1 MLEIRDLVVRYGPL
15 EALHG
20 VSLSVPEGKLV
31 AVIGSN
37 GAGKTTMLR
46 TISGLLRPASGTVSL
61 EGRPLGGEKPHV
73 IARLGVAHV
82 PEGRRVF
89 PDQSVLDNLSLGAF
103 SHRGRTPKK
112 EIDALLEDVFTSFP
126 RLAERKTQLAGT
138 LSGGEQQ
145 MLAIGRALMSKPRV
159 VLLDEPS
166 MGLAPLLIDE
176 VFRILSLLKARGITM
191 LLVEQLAYRA
201 LAVADTAYVIEH
213 GKIEISG
220 DAKTLAKDLRVRAA
234 YLGEAAGKA

>member
-1 MLEIRDLVVRYGPL
+1 VLEVKDLVVRYGPL

-20 VSLSVPEGKLV
+20 VSLSVPDGKLV

-46 TISGLLRPASGTVSL
+46 TISGLLQPASGSVTL
-61 EGRPLGGEKPHV
+61 EGRPLAGEKAHT

-82 PEGRRVF
+82 PENRRVF
-89 PDQSVLDNLSLGAF
+89 PDQSVDDNLLLGAF
-103 SHRGRTPKK
+103 PHLSKSPKAEVK
-112 EIDALLEDVFTSFP
+112 RLLDDVFTSFP
-126 RLAERKTQLAGT
+126 RLAERRAQLAGT

-145 MLAIGRALMSKPRV
+145 MLAIGRALMARPRV

-176 VFRILSLLKARGITM
+176 VFRILSTLKARGITM

-201 LAVADTAYVIEH
+201 LDVADTAYVIEH
-213 GKIEISG
+213 GRIEISG
-220 DAKTLAKDLRVRAA
+220 EAKALAKDPRVRAA
-234 YLGEAAGKA
+234 YLGDAAAK

>member
-1 MLEIRDLVVRYGPL
+1 VLEVKDLVVRYGPL

-20 VSLSVPEGKLV
+20 VSLSVPDGKLV

-46 TISGLLRPASGTVSL
+46 TISGLMQPASGSVTL
-61 EGRPLGGEKPHV
+61 EGRPLAGEKAHV

-82 PEGRRVF
+82 PENRRVF
-89 PDQSVLDNLSLGAF
+89 PDQSVDDNLLLGAF
-103 SHRGRTPKK
+103 PHLSKSSKAELRR
-112 EIDALLEDVFTSFP
+112 LLDDVFASFP
-126 RLAERKTQLAGT
+126 RLAERRTQLAGT

-145 MLAIGRALMSKPRV
+145 MLAIGRALMARPRV

-176 VFRILSLLKARGITM
+176 VFRILSALKARGITM

-201 LAVADTAYVIEH
+201 LDVADTAYVIEH
-213 GKIEISG
+213 GRIELSG
-220 DAKTLAKDLRVRAA
+220 DAKALANDPRVRAA
-234 YLGEAAGKA
+234 YLGDAAAQ

>member
-1 MLEIRDLVVRYGPL
+1 VLEVKDLVVRYGPL

-20 VSLSVPEGKLV
+20 VSLSVPDGKLV

-46 TISGLLRPASGTVSL
+46 TISGLLQPASGSVTL
-61 EGRPLGGEKPHV
+61 EGRPLAGEKAHT

-82 PEGRRVF
+82 PENRRVF
-89 PDQSVLDNLSLGAF
+89 PDQSVDDNLLLGAF
-103 SHRGRTPKK
+103 PHLGRSPKA
-112 EIDALLEDVFTSFP
+112 EVARLMDDVFASFP
-126 RLAERKTQLAGT
+126 RLAERRAQLAGT

-145 MLAIGRALMSKPRV
+145 MLAIGRALMAKPRV

-176 VFRILSLLKARGITM
+176 VFRILSALKARGITM

-201 LAVADTAYVIEH
+201 LDVADTAYVIEH
-213 GKIEISG
+213 GRIEISG
-220 DAKTLAKDLRVRAA
+220 EAKALAKDPRVRAA
-234 YLGEAAGKA
+234 YLGDAAAK

>member
-1 MLEIRDLVVRYGPL
+1 MLEVKDLVVRYGPL

-20 VSLSVPEGKLV
+20 VSLSVPDGKLV

-46 TISGLLRPASGTVSL
+46 TISGLLRPASGSVTL
-61 EGRPLGGEKPHV
+61 EGRPLADEKPHT

-82 PEGRRVF
+82 PENRRVF
-89 PDQSVLDNLSLGAF
+89 PDQSVDDNLLLGAF
-103 SHRGRTPKK
+103 PHLSKSPKS
-112 EIDALLEDVFTSFP
+112 EVQRLLDDVFASFP
-126 RLAERKTQLAGT
+126 RLAERRTQLAGT

-176 VFRILSLLKARGITM
+176 VFRILSILKARGITM

-213 GKIEISG
+213 GRIQLSG
-220 DAKTLAKDLRVRAA
+220 PAADLVKDPRVRAA

>member
-20 VSLSVPEGKLV
+20 VSLSVPDGKLV

-46 TISGLLRPASGTVSL
+46 TISGLLRPASGAIELQGSSL
-61 EGRPLGGEKPHV
+61 AGLEPHA
-73 IARLGVAHV
+73 IARLGIAHV

-89 PDQSVLDNLSLGAF
+89 PDQSVLDNLLLGAF
-103 SHRGRTPKK
+103 SHRGKTPKE
-112 EIDALLEDVFTSFP
+112 EIQALLDDVFTSFP
-126 RLAERKTQLAGT
+126 RLAERRTQLAGT

-176 VFRILSLLKARGITM
+176 VFRRLEDLKARGITM

-201 LAVADTAYVIEH
+201 LAVADSAYVIEH
-213 GKIEISG
+213 GRIEISG
-220 DAKTLAKDLRVRAA
+220 EAKTLAKDPRVRAA
-234 YLGEAAGKA
+234 YLGEAADKA

>member
-20 VSLSVPEGKLV
+20 VSLSVPDGKLV

-46 TISGLLRPASGTVSL
+46 TISGLLKPASGSVELQGRSL
-61 EGRPLGGEKPHV
+61 AGLKPHV
-73 IARLGVAHV
+73 IARLGIAHV
-82 PEGRRVF
+82 PEGRHVF
-89 PDQSVLDNLSLGAF
+89 PDQSVLDNLLLGAF
-103 SHRGRTPKK
+103 SHRGKTPKQ
-112 EIDALLEDVFTSFP
+112 EMTSLLDDVFTSFP
-126 RLAERKTQLAGT
+126 RLAERRTQVAGT

-176 VFRILSLLKARGITM
+176 VFRRLVDLKARGITM

-201 LAVADTAYVIEH
+201 LGVADAAYVIEH
-213 GKIEISG
+213 GRIEISG
-220 DAKTLAKDLRVRAA
+220 EAKTLAKDPRVRAA
-234 YLGEAAGKA
+234 YLGEAAGG